1 MNESIVTG
9 QRSAST
15 SVKRNL
21 SSKGKSA
28 GVDRSAGLDSTL
40 AQKGPIFDDPNVI
53 VDAASSGQGI
63 ALGFLPLAKEDLS
76 SERLVVAH
84 EHISESRFG
93 YYIVMRDIT
102 PLPPKVKAFRD

>member
-1 MNESIVTG
+1 MAN
-9 QRSAST
+9 ASF
-15 SVKRNL
+15 
-21 SSKGKSA
+21 
-28 GVDRSAGLDSTL
+28 
-40 AQKGPIFDDPNVI
+40 IFDDPNVI
-53 VDAASSGQGI
+53 VGAVSSDQGI

-102 PLPPKVKAFRD
+102 PLPPKVKAFRDWIIEEARG